1 MNLMNLYESL
11 KTRKYR
17 VKAFNNSKAFIE
29 YSNGMDDIIIKLLK
43 YIIQIK
49 SVKC

>member
-17 VKAFNNSKAFIE
+17 VKAFNNSKPFIE
-29 YSNGMDDIIIKLLK
+29 YSNDMDDIIIKLLK

>member
-1 MNLMNLYESL
+1 MNLMNLYESF
-11 KTRKYR
+11 KMRKYR
-17 VKAFNNSKAFIE
+17 VNAFNNSKAFIE
-29 YSNGMDDIIIKLLK
+29 YSNDMDDIIIKLLK